1 MEIVPNFFISI
12 PLIVLKDCFQLLPM
26 PTCLCLQY
34 FISVREKVFISVCDC
49 GITHV
54 YGKLVC
60 INSDDNQEVIGE
72 QL

>member
-1 MEIVPNFFISI
+1 
-12 PLIVLKDCFQLLPM
+12 M
-26 PTCLCLQY
+26 PTCLCLQC

-60 INSDDNQEVIGE
+60 INSDDNKEVIGE
-72 QL
+72 QLQLGSDGGATMDIT